1 MITITYV
8 TASHPKCH
16 MFEKHALS
24 DARAP
29 GFVAEIIQRHKD
41 LGEINC
47 TIVNENALYAFRVAI
62 AREEIQ
68 HEEICLIYSS
78 SKGEERCR
86 FSPYG
91 VVLSLDDKPRYPA
104 AHGVVDETTTLLEA
118 VMQRKKRERAK
129 TVNEDFPI

>member
-1 MITITYV
+1 MIKVTYV
-8 TASHPKCH
+8 TASHPNCH
-16 MFEKHALS
+16 LFEKHALS

-47 TIVNENALYAFRVAI
+47 TIVNENALYAFRAAV
-62 AREEIQ
+62 AREEIH
-68 HEEICLIYSS
+68 HEKICLVYSS
-78 SKGEERCR
+78 DKGEERCR

-91 VVLSLDDKPRYPA
+91 VVLSIDDKPRYPS
-104 AHGVVDETTTLLEA
+104 AHGVIDPTLE
-118 VMQRKKRERAK
+118 VMQAAAQRKKREREK